1 MAATTTAAM
10 SALSMRCSVAA
21 AAVASAA
28 SPARA
33 AFSTSASAAAVA
45 KKSTPVKKKVAIK
58 KKSGPSGPRGEGGR
72 RKGGGEAGAS
82 PLRASEWSSPKPDMS
97 QLSVLEAESAAEHV
111 GTVVAFNDSTLSA
124 LQQFGTPKQWGLAL
138 ARQPRPRTLLRPQ
151 SLALFKDLDAS
162 AQDASALPT
171 SVVHGPRGA
180 GASTLLIHS
189 VSHALDQRWLVF
201 YMPSLISLINS
212 TSAYVYDPKQRTYL
226 QPLAAQ
232 QILRAFGQVNE
243 RGLANVKVDD
253 AALEAAHKAASAV
266 EGASS
271 GSNEA
276 SSSTSS
282 SSSTL
287 TAAAK
292 NLHSLTMAGASESCP
307 PQLQQIILETV
318 LRSLVSQS
326 STPVLVAMDDFQ
338 ALYSASRYRDPDYRR
353 LDSYELAVPRALLQI
368 LRARRTAPSSSTE
381 SSDAARSPSP
391 WILKRGAILGAL
403 SQEHSPLSYPA
414 VATEL
419 YTALGLG
426 AAAQRPNPF
435 VPLNRVHLKHVQESN
450 LSLRNVMSRELKP
463 SAALSEGL
471 QKDEAGA
478 LFSCIKQERGIFSPA
493 NDELF
498 LSKLIESGGIPGTFE
513 RGVQRTLM

>member
-1 MAATTTAAM
+1 M
-10 SALSMRCSVAA
+10 SALTMRAFSTTT
-21 AAVASAA
+21 
-28 SPARA
+28 RA
-33 AFSTSASAAAVA
+33 AFSTSACAAAVA
-45 KKSTPVKKKVAIK
+45 KKATPAKKKVAIK
-58 KKSGPSGPRGEGGR
+58 KKSGPSGPRGDGGK
-72 RKGGGEAGAS
+72 RKGGGDAGSS

-97 QLSVLEAESAAEHV
+97 ALNVFEAESAAANV
-111 GTVVAFNDSTLSA
+111 GQVAAYSESTLGA
-124 LQQFGTPKQWGLAL
+124 LQHFGMPKQWALAL
-138 ARQPRPRTLLRPQ
+138 ARQPRPRTLVRPQ

-162 AQDASALPT
+162 AQDAAALPT
-171 SVVHGPRGA
+171 SILHGPSGA

-212 TSAYVYDPKQRTYL
+212 TSAYVYDPKQKTYL

-232 QILRAFGQVNE
+232 QILRAFGEVNKSRLVDVQVDE
-243 RGLANVKVDD
+243 RALA
-253 AALEAAHKAASAV
+253 AAHRAV
-266 EGASS
+266 LLAEGGSS
-271 GSNEA
+271 RADA
-276 SSSTSS
+276 SSSSSSS

-287 TAAAK
+287 TSAAK
-292 NLHSLTMAGASESCP
+292 NLHSLTMAGATDSCP

-318 LRSLVSQS
+318 LRTLVSQS

-353 LDSYELAVPRALLQI
+353 LDSYELAVPRALLRI
-368 LRARRTAPSSSTE
+368 LRDRGSVASSSSTTKE
-381 SSDAARSPSP
+381 PSGANAASPRTSP
-391 WILKRGAILGAL
+391 WKLKRGAILGAL
-403 SQEHSPLSYPA
+403 SHEHSPLSYPA

-419 YTALGLG
+419 YTALGL
-426 AAAQRPNPF
+426 AAGSTSNPF
-435 VPLNRVHLKHVQESN
+435 LPLNRVHLQHVQESN
-450 LSLRNVMSRELKP
+450 LALRNVMSRELKP
-463 SAALSEGL
+463 TAGLSEGL

-478 LFSCIKQERGIFSPA
+478 LFSCMKQERGIFSPA